1 MCICVYVYM
10 WKCIYVQPGSG
21 LVGRLLRGARSNQ
34 VLLSYTRRHKK
45 GLPRVNRRSSWRSST
60 LWPWWWW
67 WNSRQEK
74 ISSCERI
81 GNHARVEYTRSY
93 YTCSGCDTAYKK
105 YGNLMKHIERPIFP
119 RHNQS
124 ALTLIV
130 VQKTENHRLYFTVFR
145 SVESNMEIWKL
156 QCASTL
162 GCSGQNTAPQKPTL
176 PTFLKH
182 QKFAIQ

>member
-1 MCICVYVYM
+1 MSSRAAVWSEDCCAAREAIRFCSHTQDVIR
-10 WKCIYVQPGSG
+10 KDC
-21 LVGRLLRGARSNQ
+21 LVWTDDHQHDDDHDGDDDVDDDGTQGKKRSAL
-34 VLLSYTRRHKK
+34 VKELVIMPVK
-45 GLPRVNRRSSWRSST
+45 
-60 LWPWWWW
+60 
-67 WNSRQEK
+67 
-74 ISSCERI
+74 
-81 GNHARVEYTRSY
+81 YTRSY

-119 RHNQS
+119 RHIQS

-162 GCSGQNTAPQKPTL
+162 GCCEQNTAPQKPTL